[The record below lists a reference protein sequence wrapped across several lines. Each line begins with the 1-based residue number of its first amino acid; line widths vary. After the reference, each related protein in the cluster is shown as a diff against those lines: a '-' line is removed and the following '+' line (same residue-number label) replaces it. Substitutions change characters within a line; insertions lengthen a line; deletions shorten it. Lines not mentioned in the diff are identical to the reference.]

1 MFSIFV
7 YKPKQRELF
16 INILPKILSFEV
28 GLIMFPLFFFFA
40 SIPKSTVSML
50 FHMSICGHKVSFIF
64 SIGFPL

>member
-28 GLIMFPLFFFFA
+28 GLIMFPLFFFCLN
-40 SIPKSTVSML
+40 S
-50 FHMSICGHKVSFIF
+50 
-64 SIGFPL
+64 